1 MLMGTLEFIV
11 LIGAALSAVLYIT
24 NKFVTLFKTW
34 FKFIDDWNGTDE
46 KPGVMDRLSQGNARF
61 DKLEEEVSVIKAE
74 LFNNH
79 GSSLRD
85 AIDRIEQSV
94 TKQPRKKPSSSDN

>member
-1 MLMGTLEFIV
+1 MNTMQWIITV
-11 LIGAALSAVLYIT
+11 SATLSAIIYIG
-24 NKFVTLFKTW
+24 NKFITLFKTW

-46 KPGVMDRLSQGNARF
+46 KPGVMERLSIGADRF
-61 DKLEEEVSVIKAE
+61 DKLEEEIASVKAE

-85 AIDRIEQSV
+85 AIDRIEKAI
-94 TKQPRKKPSSSDN
+94 TK